1 MRELQA
7 KIIEEMGVQ
16 PRIDPAGEVRKRVT
30 FLKEYLKATHTKG
43 FVLGI
48 SGGLDSSLAGRL
60 AQLAVEELEAEGV
73 EANFVAVRLP
83 YGVQH
88 DEDDAQ
94 AALDFIRAKTEWT
107 FNISA
112 AVDGFEDEFEKTVGN
127 GISDFHKGNTKART
141 RMIAQYALAGE
152 HNYLVIG
159 TDHGAESVTG
169 FFTKFGDGGAD
180 ILPLFGL
187 NKRQNR
193 ALLAE
198 LGAPA
203 RIWEK
208 VPTADLLDGK
218 PGRTD
223 EDELGISYDQIDD
236 YLEGRD
242 VPDAVAEPIEQK
254 YLRTRHKRTVPVTIF
269 DTWWKSQGPEEPGSG
284 CSRPIGRPGHFE
296 PWLNPFRPQRPA
308 CPCQS
313 APRRLLCLDF
323 LARWGSNYG
332 ISTSL
337 PRTWPAR
344 LMPSARAASV
354 RGIRSWMLN
363 RSFPSADSRAASATR
378 PSSSLTGAIPAAL
391 ASLPGTVVTAAP
403 WPPSN
408 WTVAVVVSSRQ
419 RCPRRR

>member
-1 MRELQA
+1 MLTSVEHMRELQA

-16 PRIDPAGEVRKRVT
+16 PRIDPAEEIRKRVT
-30 FLKEYLKATHTKG
+30 FLKDYLKATGTKG

-48 SGGLDSSLAGRL
+48 SGGIDSSLAGRL

-73 EANFVAVRLP
+73 DANFVAVRLP
-83 YGVQH
+83 NGVQH

-94 AALDFIRAKTEWT
+94 AALDFIKAKTEWT
-107 FNISA
+107 YNISR
-112 AVDGFEDEFEKTVGN
+112 AVDGFEDEFEKTTGAP
-127 GISDFHKGNTKART
+127 ISDFHKGNTKARA

-198 LGAPA
+198 LGAPS
-203 RIWEK
+203 RVWEK
-208 VPTADLLDGK
+208 VPTADLLDNK

-223 EDELGISYDQIDD
+223 EDELGITYDQIDD

-242 VPDAVAEPIEQK
+242 IDQASAELIEQK

-269 DTWWKSQGPEEPGSG
+269 DTWWK
-284 CSRPIGRPGHFE
+284 
-296 PWLNPFRPQRPA
+296 
-308 CPCQS
+308 
-313 APRRLLCLDF
+313 
-323 LARWGSNYG
+323 
-332 ISTSL
+332 
-337 PRTWPAR
+337 
-344 LMPSARAASV
+344 
-354 RGIRSWMLN
+354 
-363 RSFPSADSRAASATR
+363 
-378 PSSSLTGAIPAAL
+378 
-391 ASLPGTVVTAAP
+391 
-403 WPPSN
+403 
-408 WTVAVVVSSRQ
+408 
-419 RCPRRR
+419 

>member
-7 KIIEEMGVQ
+7 TIIAEMGVQ
-16 PRIDPAGEVRKRVT
+16 PRITPAEEVRKRVT
-30 FLKEYLKATHTKG
+30 FLKEYLKATGTKG

-48 SGGLDSSLAGRL
+48 SGGIDSSLAGRL

-73 EANFVAVRLP
+73 DANFVAVRLP
-83 YGVQH
+83 YGIQH

-94 AALDFIRAKTEWT
+94 AALDFIKAKTEWT

-112 AVDGFEDEFEKTVGN
+112 AVDGFEDEFEKTTGAA
-127 GISDFHKGNTKART
+127 ISDFHKGNTKARA

-193 ALLAE
+193 ELLSE
-198 LGAPA
+198 LGAPS
-203 RIWEK
+203 RVWEK

-223 EDELGISYDQIDD
+223 EDELGVRYDQIDD

-242 VPDAVAEPIEQK
+242 IPEAAAQLIEQK
-254 YLRTRHKRTVPVTIF
+254 YVRTRHKRTVPVTIF
-269 DTWWKSQGPEEPGSG
+269 DTWWK
-284 CSRPIGRPGHFE
+284 
-296 PWLNPFRPQRPA
+296 
-308 CPCQS
+308 
-313 APRRLLCLDF
+313 
-323 LARWGSNYG
+323 
-332 ISTSL
+332 
-337 PRTWPAR
+337 
-344 LMPSARAASV
+344 
-354 RGIRSWMLN
+354 
-363 RSFPSADSRAASATR
+363 
-378 PSSSLTGAIPAAL
+378 
-391 ASLPGTVVTAAP
+391 
-403 WPPSN
+403 
-408 WTVAVVVSSRQ
+408 
-419 RCPRRR
+419 

>member
-30 FLKEYLKATHTKG
+30 FLKDYLLATHTKG

-60 AQLAVEELEAEGV
+60 AQLAVEELAADGV
-73 EANFVAVRLP
+73 DANFVAVRLP

-88 DEDDAQ
+88 DEQDAQ
-94 AALDFIRAKTEWT
+94 AALDFIQAKTEWT

-203 RIWEK
+203 RVWQK
-208 VPTADLLDGK
+208 VPTADLLDGQ

-223 EDELGISYDQIDD
+223 EDELGLTYDQIDD
-236 YLEGRD
+236 YLEGRE
-242 VPDAVAEPIEQK
+242 VPDAVAESIEQK

-269 DTWWKSQGPEEPGSG
+269 DTWWK
-284 CSRPIGRPGHFE
+284 
-296 PWLNPFRPQRPA
+296 
-308 CPCQS
+308 
-313 APRRLLCLDF
+313 
-323 LARWGSNYG
+323 
-332 ISTSL
+332 
-337 PRTWPAR
+337 
-344 LMPSARAASV
+344 
-354 RGIRSWMLN
+354 
-363 RSFPSADSRAASATR
+363 
-378 PSSSLTGAIPAAL
+378 
-391 ASLPGTVVTAAP
+391 
-403 WPPSN
+403 
-408 WTVAVVVSSRQ
+408 
-419 RCPRRR
+419 

>member
-1 MRELQA
+1 MTGLTSVEHMRELQA

-16 PRIDPAGEVRKRVT
+16 PRIDPAEEIRKRVA
-30 FLKEYLKATHTKG
+30 FLKDYLKATGTKG

-48 SGGLDSSLAGRL
+48 SGGIDSSLAGRL
-60 AQLAVEELEAEGV
+60 AQLAVEELEAEGI

-83 YGVQH
+83 YGIQH

-94 AALDFIRAKTEWT
+94 AALDFIKAKTEWT
-107 FNISA
+107 YNISQ
-112 AVDGFEDEFEKTVGN
+112 AVDGFEEEFEKTTGAP
-127 GISDFHKGNTKART
+127 ISDFHKGNTKARA

-198 LGAPA
+198 LGAPS
-203 RIWEK
+203 RVWEK
-208 VPTADLLDGK
+208 VPTADLLDDK

-223 EDELGISYDQIDD
+223 EDELGITYDQIDD

-242 VPDAVAEPIEQK
+242 IPEDVAANLEQK

-269 DTWWKSQGPEEPGSG
+269 DTWWK
-284 CSRPIGRPGHFE
+284 
-296 PWLNPFRPQRPA
+296 
-308 CPCQS
+308 
-313 APRRLLCLDF
+313 
-323 LARWGSNYG
+323 
-332 ISTSL
+332 
-337 PRTWPAR
+337 
-344 LMPSARAASV
+344 
-354 RGIRSWMLN
+354 
-363 RSFPSADSRAASATR
+363 
-378 PSSSLTGAIPAAL
+378 
-391 ASLPGTVVTAAP
+391 
-403 WPPSN
+403 
-408 WTVAVVVSSRQ
+408 
-419 RCPRRR
+419 